1 MDENKEQLLR
11 LLGSYSRLKIL
22 TILLKYRE
30 QDLTLYKITKYSK
43 LSKDII
49 RRNITNLVEAGL
61 VNVRHYGAI
70 RIYSLNKDNT
80 VVNEFVDFLK
90 KAKLV

>member
-1 MDENKEQLLR
+1 MDENKDQLLR
-11 LLGSYSRLKIL
+11 LLGSFSRLKIL

-49 RRNITNLVEAGL
+49 RRNIMNLVEAGL
-61 VNVRHYGAI
+61 VNVRYYGAI
-70 RIYSLNKDNT
+70 RIYSLNNDNV
-80 VVNEFVDFLK
+80 VVNEVVDFLK

>member
-1 MDENKEQLLR
+1 MDENKEKLLR

-22 TILLKYRE
+22 TILLKHQE

-49 RRNITNLVEAGL
+49 RRNIMSLVEADL

-70 RIYSLNKDNT
+70 RIYSLNKNDA
-80 VVNEFVDFLK
+80 VVNEFVEFLK

>member
-1 MDENKEQLLR
+1 MDENKEQLLK

-22 TILLKYRE
+22 TILLKYGE

-49 RRNITNLVEAGL
+49 RRNIMNLVEAGL
-61 VNVRHYGAI
+61 VNVRHYGPI
-70 RIYSLNKDNT
+70 RIYSLNKNNA
-80 VVNEFVDFLK
+80 VVDELVAFLI